1 MKAVLAKSVRQRYAI
16 AYTISIYMVRFHASI
31 FFLCPSRTKVSTRI
45 SFCSTR
51 VMREVR
57 EQTEVR
63 SRTCT
68 SCVALILYIYTY
80 EYVCSRSRMPPS
92 RFIIVVR
99 VIAYMYCICV
109 RAYMYICCEILSN
122 CPSPSRNLTIG
133 RMYTVVSYT
142 ERSESTRQRKM

>member
-1 MKAVLAKSVRQRYAI
+1 
-16 AYTISIYMVRFHASI
+16 MVRFHASI

-68 SCVALILYIYTY
+68 SCVALILYIY
-80 EYVCSRSRMPPS
+80 EYVCTRSTHAALSFHHRRTRHMCACVYVYML
-92 RFIIVVR
+92 RDIIQLSIAVSKSYNWTYVHSCVVYR
-99 VIAYMYCICV
+99 
-109 RAYMYICCEILSN
+109 EIGIHSTKKNVNLHLQTFWRILQWKLLS
-122 CPSPSRNLTIG
+122 L
-133 RMYTVVSYT
+133 
-142 ERSESTRQRKM
+142 K